1 MSLIRREFP
10 DVPDMFR
17 RWFDV
22 EASEKGWLRVEEFV
36 DGNTHVIRADL
47 PGIDPDKDVDVSVS
61 DGMLHITA
69 ERREKSEEK
78 KKDFYRSEFKYG
90 SFGRSVRL
98 PAGATEDD
106 VQASYHDGV
115 LEVRVPL
122 GDAPKPE
129 ARKVPVTRGAAPEV
143 TPPPEGPAE
152 TQPSVGAP
160 GA

>member
-22 EASEKGWLRVEEFV
+22 EALDKGWLRVEEFV

-61 DGMLHITA
+61 DGVLHIMA

-115 LEVRVPL
+115 PL
-122 GDAPKPE
+122 GEAPEAE
-129 ARKVPVTRGAAPEV
+129 ARKVPITRPAAPEV
-143 TPPPEGPAE
+143 AAPEVPGPAG
-152 TQPSVGAP
+152 S
-160 GA
+160 